1 VPLIVLVVGLV
12 ITLALV
18 LVAWALN
25 DHNQSRLLGLEAKQ
39 AGTVIAAAVPGT
51 QTPLEVATQV
61 ARTSGGATSAFE
73 QYMTTQVGPGK
84 QFTAASLWRGTGAGA
99 RPLASVGSSELLTT
113 RSVEARD
120 LVARSF
126 GSSTFVVSEFQDGR
140 QLSLGF
146 ALATPGS
153 GPRFAVYAERP
164 LPADRKAAVAQ
175 NSAFSDLSY
184 AIYLGG
190 TTTPSH
196 LLTTD
201 FDRLPVSGRH
211 ATVREPFGDSQLT
224 LVVAAQSQL
233 TGTLSSWLPWIFAVM
248 GIVLSVSAALIT
260 ERLVRRRHAA
270 ESAETQIRRLYDE
283 LGTLYGRQRTIAETL
298 QRTLLPRASPDIPG
312 LEIAVRYLPGAHGID
327 IGGDWYSIV
336 GLDDGRFAFVIGDVS
351 GRGLSAASTM
361 AALRFTIRAY
371 ALDGDAP
378 STILEKCSD
387 QLDIDTDGHFAT
399 VLIGLG
405 DVARHEITLANAGH
419 LNPLLIDGGR
429 TSFVPT
435 PVGVPIGVAGGHYR
449 SVTVTV
455 PPRATLIA
463 FTDGLV
469 ERRHESLDAG
479 LKRFEDAA
487 TGQDLELDALVEQ
500 IVGTLGNDGS
510 EDDIAI
516 LAVRWTE

>member
-1 VPLIVLVVGLV
+1 
-12 ITLALV
+12 
-18 LVAWALN
+18 
-25 DHNQSRLLGLEAKQ
+25 
-39 AGTVIAAAVPGT
+39 
-51 QTPLEVATQV
+51 
-61 ARTSGGATSAFE
+61 
-73 QYMTTQVGPGK
+73 
-84 QFTAASLWRGTGAGA
+84 
-99 RPLASVGSSELLTT
+99 
-113 RSVEARD
+113 VEARD

-126 GSSTFVVSEFQDGR
+126 ASSTFVVSEFQVGR

-146 ALATPGS
+146 ALAVAGS

-211 ATVREPFGDSQLT
+211 ATVREPFGDS
-224 LVVAAQSQL
+224 
-233 TGTLSSWLPWIFAVM
+233 
-248 GIVLSVSAALIT
+248 
-260 ERLVRRRHAA
+260 
-270 ESAETQIRRLYDE
+270 LYDE

-312 LEIAVRYLPGAHGID
+312 LQIAVRYLPGAHGID

-429 TSFVPT
+429 TSFVAT
-435 PVGVPIGVAGGHYR
+435 PVGVPIGVTGGHYR

-487 TGQDLELDALVEQ
+487 TGQDLELDALLEQ